1 MGQNTEIAWTD
12 ATFNPWIGCS
22 KVSDGCRNCYAEVDT
37 FARRERARGLEL
49 WGPKAARHVTSE
61 SYWKQ
66 PLKWD
71 REARAAGVRRR
82 VFCAS
87 MADVFE
93 DRPDLVEPRQRLS
106 DLVLSTPSLDWL
118 LLTKR
123 PENAARLWLEAGVT
137 NDAWSDNVW
146 LGTTVEHQAAANKRI
161 PHLLAVPA
169 RVRFLSC
176 EPLIGE
182 VRLDELVT
190 DETHHYSALECD
202 VDAGDDGE
210 WEGRCVDWVIVGGES
225 CVKARPFDVAWAR
238 RIVAD
243 CAAAR
248 VACFVN
254 QLGANPC
261 GPVGARDMGDG
272 KKGGDVSRWSAD
284 LRVREFPTPRGR

>member
-169 RVRFLSC
+169 RVRFL
-176 EPLIGE
+176 
-182 VRLDELVT
+182 
-190 DETHHYSALECD
+190 
-202 VDAGDDGE
+202 
-210 WEGRCVDWVIVGGES
+210 
-225 CVKARPFDVAWAR
+225 
-238 RIVAD
+238 
-243 CAAAR
+243 
-248 VACFVN
+248 
-254 QLGANPC
+254 
-261 GPVGARDMGDG
+261 
-272 KKGGDVSRWSAD
+272 
-284 LRVREFPTPRGR
+284 